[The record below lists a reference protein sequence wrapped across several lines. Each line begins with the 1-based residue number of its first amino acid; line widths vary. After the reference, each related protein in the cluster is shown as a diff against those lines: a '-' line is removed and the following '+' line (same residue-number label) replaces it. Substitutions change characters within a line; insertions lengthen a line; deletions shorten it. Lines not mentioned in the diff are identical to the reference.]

1 MKTSIISITVLVTA
15 ILLFTI
21 GFQKAPVTPV
31 LSVAASEGFFITDQ
45 KGEKWDVTQAVSL
58 GFNPKGFQFGIGR
71 NAIIPLD
78 NQALKAPP
86 EKLNP
91 SDRVIGVSQGDE
103 AHAYNV
109 GRLNMHEVANT
120 TLGNTA
126 IAAAY

>member
-1 MKTSIISITVLVTA
+1 MKTPILTIA
-15 ILLFTI
+15 ILVMITFFSII
-21 GFQKAPVTPV
+21 GFQKKPVIPV
-31 LSVAASEGFFITDQ
+31 SSVVASEGFFITDQ

-71 NAIIPLD
+71 NAIVPLG
-78 NQALKAPP
+78 NEALQAPP

-91 SDRVIGVSQGDE
+91 SDRVIGVSRNGE

>member
-1 MKTSIISITVLVTA
+1 MKTSIMTIAILVTA
-15 ILLFTI
+15 TLFFVT
-21 GFQKAPVTPV
+21 GFQKEPVTPIS
-31 LSVAASEGFFITDQ
+31 SVAASEGFSITDQ

-71 NAIIPLD
+71 NAIVPLG

-86 EKLNP
+86 ETLAS
-91 SDRVIGVSQGDE
+91 SDRVIGISQGGE

-109 GRLNMHEVANT
+109 GRLNMHEIANT